1 MHFKTVA
8 TIILV
13 AGASPTLAATLTGAA
28 AMGDWTGDA
37 PGVTR
42 KITPADM
49 PPDVATK
56 PGVAPPAVV
65 PRPGGAALKAPPGF
79 TVGQFAKLEG
89 PRQIRV
95 APNGDVFVAE
105 TDHGRIRILRAADGA
120 GAATTIETFAEGL
133 DRPFGIAF
141 YPPGPKPAFVY
152 VANANSVVRFP
163 YRSGD
168 LKAGGPAQVVVPKI
182 AQNTKDHTTRDLA
195 FSADGKRMF
204 LSVGSGSN
212 VAESMPKK
220 TVAEA
225 EAWGAEHGLGAAW
238 GEETDRA
245 DVLVMDPLG
254 QGRKVYAAGVRNCVT
269 MALQPGSGSLWC
281 ATNERDM
288 LGDNLPPDYVT
299 SVKAGAFYGWPWY
312 YIGGNEDPRHK
323 GERPDL
329 AGKVTTPDVLIQ
341 PHSAPLGM
349 AFYTLKTGPSAFP
362 AGYRGDA
369 FVTLHGS
376 WNRARRT
383 GYKVVRL
390 IFKNGVATG
399 EYQDFL
405 VGFVVDAK
413 GVWGRPVGVAVA
425 HDGALLVT
433 DDGSGVVWRVAT
445 AAGTHP

>member
-1 MHFKTVA
+1 MVLRTTAIALLLASA
-8 TIILV
+8 TP
-13 AGASPTLAATLTGAA
+13 AFTATLTGAA

-49 PPDVATK
+49 PPDLATK

-65 PRPGGAALKAPPGF
+65 PRPAGAALKVPAGF
-79 TVGQFAKLEG
+79 KVSEFAKLEG
-89 PRQIRV
+89 PRQIRI

-105 TDHGRIRILRAADGA
+105 TDHGRVRVLRAADGA

-163 YRSGD
+163 YKSGD
-168 LKAGGPAQVVVPKI
+168 VKAAGPAQVIVPKI
-182 AQNTKDHTTRDLA
+182 AQNTKDHSTRDLA
-195 FSADGKRMF
+195 FPPDGKRML
-204 LSVGSGSN
+204 LSVGSASN

-220 TVAEA
+220 TLAEA
-225 EAWGAEHGLGAAW
+225 QAWGAERGLGAAW

-245 DVLVMDPLG
+245 DVLAMDPMG
-254 QGRKVYAAGVRNCVT
+254 QGRKVFAAGVRNCVT
-269 MALQPGSGSLWC
+269 MALQPGSGDLWC

-349 AFYTLKTGPSAFP
+349 AFYTVKTGASAFP
-362 AGYRGDA
+362 AAYRGDA

-425 HDGALLVT
+425 RDGALLVT
-433 DDGSGVVWRVAT
+433 DDGSGSVWRVST
-445 AAGTHP
+445 AGAQK